1 MNLYVIINELLKEL
15 AQLYN
20 DSNKEINFRR
30 EYNNLT

>member
-1 MNLYVIINELLKEL
+1 MNLYLIINKLLKEL

-20 DSNKEINFRR
+20 DLNKEINFRR

>member
-1 MNLYVIINELLKEL
+1 MNLYVIINEFLKEL

-20 DSNKEINFRR
+20 NLNKEINFRR